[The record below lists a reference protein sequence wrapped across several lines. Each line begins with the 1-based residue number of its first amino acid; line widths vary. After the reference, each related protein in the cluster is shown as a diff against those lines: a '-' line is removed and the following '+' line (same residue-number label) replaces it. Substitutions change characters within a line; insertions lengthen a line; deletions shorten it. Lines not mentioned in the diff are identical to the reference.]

1 MRIRVEDVFDAA
13 TALPG
18 HDRCAGLHGHTY
30 KVEAVV
36 HAPAVNGVVI
46 DFRDVKR
53 ALRAAIEPFDH
64 QDLSLLKDYPSCEM
78 LALDVC
84 RKMKDSVKGFEM
96 LRLWEG
102 EAKWVEVDA
111 SELGEPA
118 P

>member
-36 HAPAVNGVVI
+36 RGPAQGGVVA
-46 DFRDVKR
+46 DFREVR
-53 ALRAAIEPFDH
+53 HALREAIAPFDH
-64 QDLSLLKDYPSCEM
+64 ADLSLKFPYPSCET
-78 LALDVC
+78 LALDLTRRLKAAVPGLEW
-84 RKMKDSVKGFEM
+84 V
-96 LRLWEG
+96 RLWEG

-111 SELGEPA
+111 AELGPAEP
-118 P
+118 

>member
-36 HAPAVNGVVI
+36 HAPAVNGVVM
-46 DFRDVKR
+46 DFREVRK
-53 ALRAAIEPFDH
+53 ALRAAIDPLDH
-64 QDLSLLKDYPSCEM
+64 QDLSLMMGYPSCEM
-78 LALDVC
+78 LALDVG
-84 RKMKDSVKGFEM
+84 RKMKAAVPGFEM

-111 SELGEPA
+111 SELGEVA